1 MGTTIY
7 LFDQESHYSTMFDQ
21 MSEEGR
27 SYALPINGLIYRGF
41 SLDPW
46 DFELEPGYLGDDG
59 L

>member
-1 MGTTIY
+1 
-7 LFDQESHYSTMFDQ
+7 MFDQ